1 MKNFLK
7 GLGITSL
14 LLSILFFFISFD
26 NLAVLLGKSVELYAE
41 DTSISDLKEGDYV
54 YVEAFAILDCYA
66 SDDWYT
72 QEGNTKTYTDHNFFY
87 LIPVFNA
94 YEPDTSYY
102 ISIKAHEEQ
111 KSAFDSVV
119 KDTQDYLM
127 GLESDYG
134 ENILTGNYRIAAP
147 EPELYVFMKDYFRE
161 SGADDTMIAKHVLPY
176 NLIPVNPD
184 NNIGLIIGAVLAIAG
199 LTLFCTMTIALKK
212 EKKKIKEQ
220 TEVIINGVS
229 YPKST
234 FDHMFQDALFQNEK
248 AISELCRITGITSE
262 EAKKILKH
270 WDKYYYY

>member
-1 MKNFLK
+1 M
-7 GLGITSL
+7 
-14 LLSILFFFISFD
+14 
-26 NLAVLLGKSVELYAE
+26 
-41 DTSISDLKEGDYV
+41 
-54 YVEAFAILDCYA
+54 EAFAILDCYA

-111 KSAFDSVV
+111 KSAFDSAV

-134 ENILTGNYRIAAP
+134 ENIITGNYRIAAP
-147 EPELYVFMKDYFRE
+147 EPELYGFMKDYFRE
-161 SGADDTMIAKHVLPY
+161 SGAADTMIAKHVLPY

-199 LTLFCTMTIALKK
+199 LTLFCTMTIELKK

-248 AISELCRITGITSE
+248 AVSELCRITGITSE